1 MAKRQRILILDD
13 DLDILYYVDD
23 VLQELGYLPV
33 KATSA
38 AEVARLAESGRFD
51 AAVLDFEMIPP
62 ATDWKGM
69 LLSALRETLPV
80 LVMSR
85 HEQRPEGDSSPIR
98 CFVDHPPEAHEL
110 SEALESCISA
120 ATDRAVRR

>member
-1 MAKRQRILILDD
+1 MAERQRILVLDD

-23 VLQELGYLPV
+23 VLQELGYIPV

-38 AEVARLAESGRFD
+38 AEVAMLAESGRFD

-62 ATDWKGM
+62 ATEWKGM
-69 LLSALRETLPV
+69 LLSALHDALPV

-98 CFVDHPPEAHEL
+98 CFIDHPPEAHEL
-110 SEALESCISA
+110 EEALDSCILSA
-120 ATDRAVRR
+120 TARIVRR